1 MSQPPIV
8 PGWHAVM
15 SRPKAEHLAA
25 AHLARLPGVES
36 YCPRIRFEKATRRGR
51 VWFVEALFPGYLFA
65 RFDPHTSLRAVQA
78 SPQVA
83 GVVRFGTELPELP
96 GPAIADLMG
105 EFSAAEPRVVT
116 ERAEPREGD
125 TVEIVEGALMG
136 MTALVTRVLP
146 GCERVRILLEWL
158 GQQRE
163 AEVSRRTVMRTR
175 MD

>member
-1 MSQPPIV
+1 MSEKPAIID
-8 PGWHAVM
+8 WHAVM

-25 AHLARLPGVES
+25 AHLGRLPGVES
-36 YCPRIRFEKATRRGR
+36 YCPRIRFEKSTRRGR

-65 RFDPHTSLRAVQA
+65 RFDPHISLRAVQA

-83 GVVRFGTELPELP
+83 GVVRFGGELPSLP
-96 GPAIADLMG
+96 ESAIADLMG

-116 ERAEPREGD
+116 ERTEPREGD

-136 MTALVTRVLP
+136 MTALVTRVMP
-146 GCERVRILLEWL
+146 GRDRVRILLEWL

-175 MD
+175 E